1 MRTGLQ
7 GLGTRVPRAYR
18 ALLVAALVAALAIPL
33 VGITLAVDAARAIGI
48 GPYDFVFF
56 ISAITVLGGTS
67 VVVGVIILWRKP
79 GNKIGLVMAVGGLL
93 LMSVFTAWLIA
104 IVRGAAGDVIVAALF
119 NWWGT
124 AVLLPAIALL
134 FPTVG
139 ILFPDE
145 RLPGPAWRK
154 PIAVCVIAIGI
165 GTLLQTIAPWR
176 LEGGFNLQN
185 PLAID
190 GVPVE
195 LSEVGGG
202 VAALGTF
209 LLFGIAAAAVL
220 ARFRRSSGIERAQQK
235 WLVASVIAMAIA
247 FPMSFATTFGPD
259 YLIDLLSVL
268 TGALVPIA
276 VGIAIL
282 RYHLFKI
289 DRIVSRTIA
298 YVVITTLL
306 VAAYAASIVLLQGP
320 LGTLTAGDTLAV
332 ALSTLAVAALF
343 QPVRL
348 RVQAMVDRR
357 FDRARYDADRTS
369 AAFADRLREEVDID
383 TVTTDLRATVHDSFR
398 PTSVR
403 LWLREAGR

>member
-1 MRTGLQ
+1 M
-7 GLGTRVPRAYR
+7 
-18 ALLVAALVAALAIPL
+18 
-33 VGITLAVDAARAIGI
+33 
-48 GPYDFVFF
+48 
-56 ISAITVLGGTS
+56 
-67 VVVGVIILWRKP
+67 
-79 GNKIGLVMAVGGLL
+79 
-93 LMSVFTAWLIA
+93 
-104 IVRGAAGDVIVAALF
+104 
-119 NWWGT
+119 
-124 AVLLPAIALL
+124 
-134 FPTVG
+134 
-139 ILFPDE
+139 
-145 RLPGPAWRK
+145 
-154 PIAVCVIAIGI
+154 
-165 GTLLQTIAPWR
+165 
-176 LEGGFNLQN
+176 
-185 PLAID
+185 AID
-190 GVPVE
+190 GSRSSCPR
-195 LSEVGGG
+195 S
-202 VAALGTF
+202 AAASSLGTF

-220 ARFRRSSGIERAQQK
+220 ACFRRSSGIERAQQK

-369 AAFADRLREEVDID
+369 AGSPIVCARR
-383 TVTTDLRATVHDSFR
+383 S
-398 PTSVR
+398 TSTP
-403 LWLREAGR
+403 